1 MNTNKS
7 MSKSISDIMYDY
19 AKLTSTNN
27 LYSTGCTTNISYIDK
42 DYVDKQSEK
51 EIIMKILEKNPELM
65 DEILV
70 EMRNKKIKKLKNEKN

>member
-7 MSKSISDIMYDY
+7 MSKSISDIIYDY
-19 AKLTSTNN
+19 TNLTSINN
-27 LYSTGCTTNISYIDK
+27 LYSTGCTTNINYIDK

-65 DEILV
+65 DVILV
-70 EMRNKKIKKLKNEKN
+70 EMRNKKIKKLKK